1 MMKKI
6 SIWMLA
12 AILTCSLS
20 MTLASCS
27 EDNDEPVV
35 EPTPETPTTPSAV
48 DNGEWPFDDSFMDTS
63 VKVSDDFFMYCN
75 GNWWKETNAPKAEE
89 DGDENI

>member
-12 AILTCSLS
+12 AILTYSLS
-20 MTLASCS
+20 MTLASCN

-35 EPTPETPTTPSAV
+35 EPTPETPTTPSASTMA
-48 DNGEWPFDDSFMDTS
+48 NGLLTTPSWTR
-63 VKVSDDFFMYCN
+63 
-75 GNWWKETNAPKAEE
+75 A
-89 DGDENI
+89 